1 MIEQKYINRFHTYYV
16 ISETTNCWQW
26 TGTKDRDGYGVIGIK
41 ENEKFK
47 LIKAHRLSALIYGL
61 DMSNPIVRHTCNNP
75 SCVNPEH
82 LITGSHQDNMDDK
95 IRCNRQSKGAEHGAA
110 KLTEKDVLAI
120 RAKYIPR
127 IYSTT
132 RLAAEYKVNRTT
144 IFNIISKKHWK
155 HI

>member
-1 MIEQKYINRFHTYYV
+1 ME
-16 ISETTNCWQW
+16 SETITSNLICPLYV
-26 TGTKDRDGYGVIGIK
+26 KYKKKKAEYRVHVFDGKIMDVQQKKKRRGV
-41 ENEKFK
+41 
-47 LIKAHRLSALIYGL
+47 
-61 DMSNPIVRHTCNNP
+61 
-75 SCVNPEH
+75 
-82 LITGSHQDNMDDK
+82 
-95 IRCNRQSKGAEHGAA
+95 EHGAA